1 MNAFVGQRDGSA
13 GRGCFLK
20 RCLAGLVWLWVATAL
35 SPAAPR
41 VPQDEAEVLE
51 QLPRNAAS
59 LRPRESVRVM
69 ARADLPAALAQARA
83 LIEQGRADGDPRFL
97 GQAQAVLAPWW
108 TLPNPPVEVR
118 LIRATVRQ
126 SLHNFSGALAD
137 LEACLQENPRL
148 AQAWLTKA
156 TLHTVRGEW
165 DSARK
170 AGLALT
176 PLASRLISAT
186 TAASLASVNGQ
197 AQEAY
202 DLLQAAL
209 RADRGSRAP
218 ERLWAMTVAAEIAER
233 LGRIREAEAQFQN
246 ALKLGIRDGY
256 LLGAYADFLLEQ
268 HRPQQVIDLLVGQ
281 TLSDGLLLRRALA
294 ERQLQNGSLS
304 QTVARLQRRFEASRK
319 RGDFIHQREEALF
332 ELRLLDHPQRALEL
346 ARENWQVQREPA
358 DVKILL
364 AAALAAGHAETVKE
378 LRDWLAESGLEDVRL
393 QPMWAS
399 VLGQR

>member
-1 MNAFVGQRDGSA
+1 MNAFGGRWDRGSGREWHLRQCVVG
-13 GRGCFLK
+13 
-20 RCLAGLVWLWVATAL
+20 LAWLLVATAP

-51 QLPRNAAS
+51 QLPRNAGSA
-59 LRPRESVRVM
+59 RPRGSARGM

-83 LIEQGRADGDPRFL
+83 LIEQSRADGDPRFL
-97 GQAQAVLAPWW
+97 GQAQAALASWW
-108 TLPNPPVEVR
+108 ALPNPPAEVR

-170 AGLALT
+170 AGLALA
-176 PLASRLISAT
+176 PLTSRLISAT

-202 DLLQAAL
+202 DLIQAAL
-209 RADRGSRAP
+209 RADRGSPAA

-233 LGRIREAEAQFQN
+233 LGKIREAETQFQN

-256 LLGAYADFLLEQ
+256 LLGAYADFLLDQ
-268 HRPQQVIDLLVGQ
+268 HRPQQVMDLLVGQ

-294 ERQLQNGSLS
+294 ERRLPSASLS
-304 QTVARLQRRFEASRK
+304 QTVASLQRRFEASRK

-332 ELRLLDHPQRALEL
+332 ELQLLGHPQRALEL

-393 QPMWAS
+393 HPMWAS
-399 VLGQR
+399 VPGQ